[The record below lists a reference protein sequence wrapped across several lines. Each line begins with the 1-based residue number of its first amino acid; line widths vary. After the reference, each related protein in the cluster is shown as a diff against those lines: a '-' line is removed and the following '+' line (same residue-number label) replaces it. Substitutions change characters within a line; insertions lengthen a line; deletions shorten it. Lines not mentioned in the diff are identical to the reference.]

1 MPVEQ
6 SQIAVNIVVITLVIA
21 LFGDIVLRSIWSNLY
36 FKVGL
41 PIFLLLIPIQAPC
54 MGVPVQYL
62 TQEELQQGWFT
73 PLLFKEIGAHTYAFR
88 EKAFHWG
95 IRYFPVMHGLLIF
108 DNTKRRIVVLGFAN
122 WFTIWLGIYFL
133 IACIISVTTFS
144 IEAIGS
150 MTGLVLI
157 FLIWYPIQHAR
168 FQKVGKIAA
177 GLCSSSTFPNSAGV

>member
-1 MPVEQ
+1 VSNDQ
-6 SQIAVNIVVITLVIA
+6 SQIAINILVITLLVA
-21 LFGDIVLRSIWSNLY
+21 LFGDLVLRSVWNKMY

-41 PIFLLLIPIQAPC
+41 PIFVLLIPMPAQYT
-54 MGVPVQYL
+54 GVPVQYF

-73 PLLFKEIGAHTYAFR
+73 PLLFKQIGTHMYAFR

-108 DNTKRRIVVLGFAN
+108 DNTKQRIVVLGFAN

-150 MTGLVLI
+150 VAVLVLM

-168 FQKVGKIAA
+168 FTKVGKIAV